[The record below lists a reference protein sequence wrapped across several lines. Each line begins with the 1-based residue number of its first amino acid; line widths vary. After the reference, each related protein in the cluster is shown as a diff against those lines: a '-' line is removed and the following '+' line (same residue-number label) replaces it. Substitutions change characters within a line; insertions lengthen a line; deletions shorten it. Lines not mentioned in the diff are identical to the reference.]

1 MTVTAVVSL
10 LFLKRRLLETFAMRT
25 AAGEV
30 YLATVEAVLVFHI
43 AVLAER
49 RILLIPAAVPVTV
62 KVATVFENIA
72 AAILVAVEIST
83 IVKSALA
90 VESAAFLAFP
100 FTAKAVAILAE
111 SSILA
116 KAIFTTFVEATT
128 FVPFVSP
135 AVLDF
140 LFFRA

>member
-1 MTVTAVVSL
+1 
-10 LFLKRRLLETFAMRT
+10 MRT

-30 YLATVEAVLVFHI
+30 YLAVVEAVLVFHI

-49 RILLIPAAVPVTV
+49 RILLVPAAVPVTVKVAAVPVTV

-90 VESAAFLAFP
+90 VESATFLAFP

-116 KAIFTTFVEATT
+116 KAIFTTFVEATA

-135 AVLDF
+135 AIFDF